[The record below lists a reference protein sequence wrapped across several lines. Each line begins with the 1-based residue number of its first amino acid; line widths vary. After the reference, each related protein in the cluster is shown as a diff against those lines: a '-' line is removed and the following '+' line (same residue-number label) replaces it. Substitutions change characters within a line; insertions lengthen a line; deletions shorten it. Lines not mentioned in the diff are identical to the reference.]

1 MRRWFCQFGVR
12 YFLNLIQTSLQQMH
26 IQIDYYISEKEMF
39 AQKKVAE
46 LRATY
51 EDKGY
56 LYKKDGAW

>member
-1 MRRWFCQFGVR
+1 MR

-26 IQIDYYISEKEMF
+26 IQIDYYISEKAMF
-39 AQKKVAE
+39 AENKVAD
-46 LRATY
+46 LRTTY